1 MKIIT
6 LSGPD
11 GSGKSTQATMLEE
24 YFATQGLKVVRFHA
38 VQFSLINRL
47 FRTYSDVM
55 RDPED
60 QPRAV
65 TEGNFLSAFIR
76 KVMFVIDVYRFR
88 YFAKKI
94 AFDTDILIS
103 DRFYHDTL
111 VNIAYIENK
120 FSFRFLLLE
129 KILPLPDVAFY
140 FNISP
145 AEIMRRDRAP
155 EQGAA
160 YLDHK
165 RALYESKIAAWNLR
179 VINAARSREQ
189 VFENVVTLLPVAR

>member
-11 GSGKSTQATMLEE
+11 GSGKSTQATLLEE
-24 YFATQGLKVVRFHA
+24 YFAQKGKKVIRFHA

-60 QPRAV
+60 QPLAV
-65 TEGNFLSAFIR
+65 TEGNFISASIR
-76 KVMFVIDVYRFR
+76 KAMFFIDVFRFR

-94 AFDTDILIS
+94 AFDTDILLS
-103 DRFYHDTL
+103 DRFFHDTL

-120 FSFRFLLLE
+120 RSFHFILLE
-129 KILPLPDVAFY
+129 KILPLPDLALY
-140 FNISP
+140 FNVSP
-145 AEIMRRDRAP
+145 AEIMRRDRVP

-165 RALYESKIAAWNLR
+165 RALYESKIVAWNLR
-179 VINAARSREQ
+179 VIDASRSREQ
-189 VFENVVTLLPVAR
+189 VFANIVSLLPSL